1 MREIFK
7 IIILLFVTNLTACQG
22 LDDVMQG
29 EDFTDYGNIELT
41 FHGTTRATTT
51 TISPEEAQHFLIT
64 ITQGERIVRGPETLG
79 TIDLR
84 LPVGQGYKVYA
95 ESCSKEDA
103 ENSNEHWGQKR
114 FTGSSAEF
122 GINKGQTTKASIGM
136 RVDNAAISVIIDASL
151 ANYFKNA
158 CTLNISESGRNLD
171 WNYDNAGKGEGED
184 VMSDG
189 QIAYFNVDETGQ
201 RSIRYTITAS
211 AEGNITNKEGTITL
225 NRAKMSRLKL
235 KKESG
240 SFTLDVEVNQ
250 EEEELYVDQYL
261 TIKPGDIISDDGNTD
276 ISGSNDKFESDNT
289 IPDYD
294 QYN

>member
-7 IIILLFVTNLTACQG
+7 IITLLFVTSLTACQG
-22 LDDVMQG
+22 LDDAMQG

-64 ITQGERIVRGPETLG
+64 ITQGERIVRGPEALG

-84 LPVGQGYKVYA
+84 LPVGQGYKVFA

-103 ENSNEHWGQKR
+103 ENNNNRWGQKR

-122 GINKGQTTKASIGM
+122 GINKGETTKASIGM
-136 RVDNAAISVIIDASL
+136 KVDNAAVCVIIDASL
-151 ANYFKNA
+151 ANYFKEA
-158 CTLNISESGRNLD
+158 CTLNILESGRDLH
-171 WNYDNAGKGEGED
+171 WNYENAGKGNGENITA
-184 VMSDG
+184 DG
-189 QIAYFNVDETGQ
+189 QVAYFNVDGTGQ
-201 RSIRYTITAS
+201 RCIQYNITAN
-211 AEGNITNKEGTITL
+211 AEGNITNSGGIITL

-235 KKESG
+235 KKESS
-240 SFTLDVEVNQ
+240 SFTLELVVNQ
-250 EEEELYVDQYL
+250 EELYVDQHL

-276 ISGSNDKFESDNT
+276 ISGSNDKFESDN
-289 IPDYD
+289 IVPDYD

>member
-7 IIILLFVTNLTACQG
+7 IITLLFVTSLTACQG

-64 ITQGERIVRGPETLG
+64 ITQGERIVRGPEALG

-136 RVDNAAISVIIDASL
+136 RVDNAAICVIIDASL
-151 ANYFKNA
+151 ASYFKEA
-158 CTLNISESGRNLD
+158 CTLDITESGRYLRWD
-171 WNYDNAGKGEGED
+171 YDNAGKGTNEND
-184 VMSDG
+184 NG
-189 QIAYFNVDETGQ
+189 QIAYFNVDETNQ

-211 AEGNITNKEGTITL
+211 AEGNITNSGGSITL

-240 SFTLDVEVNQ
+240 SFTLELDVNQ
-250 EEEELYVDQYL
+250 EDLYVGQYL

-289 IPDYD
+289 VPDYD

>member
-7 IIILLFVTNLTACQG
+7 IITLLFVTSLTACQG
-22 LDDVMQG
+22 LDDAMQG

-64 ITQGERIVRGPETLG
+64 ITQGERIVRGPEALG

-136 RVDNAAISVIIDASL
+136 RVDNAAICVIIDASL
-151 ANYFKNA
+151 TSYFKEA
-158 CTLNISESGRNLD
+158 CTLEITESGRYLR
-171 WNYDNAGKGEGED
+171 WNYDNAGKGTNEND
-184 VMSDG
+184 NG
-189 QIAYFNVDETGQ
+189 QIAYFNVDETNQ

-211 AEGNITNKEGTITL
+211 AEGNITNSGGTITL

-240 SFTLDVEVNQ
+240 SFTLELDVNQ
-250 EEEELYVDQYL
+250 EDLYVGQYL

-289 IPDYD
+289 VPDYD

>member
-7 IIILLFVTNLTACQG
+7 IITLLFVTSLTACQG
-22 LDDVMQG
+22 LDDAMQG

-64 ITQGERIVRGPETLG
+64 ITQGERIVRGPEALG

-122 GINKGQTTKASIGM
+122 GINKGETTKVKVGMSVVNASLC
-136 RVDNAAISVIIDASL
+136 VIINPSL
-151 ANYFKNA
+151 SNYFKKS
-158 CTLNISESGRNLD
+158 CTVTLSDADRGLI
-171 WNYDNAGKGEGED
+171 WNYDNAGKTENG
-184 VMSDG
+184 VSTDG
-189 QIAYFNVDETGQ
+189 QVAYFNVNEGET
-201 RSIRYTITAS
+201 RTIHYTIIVANDNKT
-211 AEGNITNKEGTITL
+211 ITKEGTVSL
-225 NRAKMSRLKL
+225 SRAKMVRLNL
-235 KKESG
+235 AYDSG
-240 SFTLDVEVNQ
+240 FFNLTVKVNDDD
-250 EEEELYVDQYL
+250 LYVNNEL
-261 TIKPGDIISDDGNTD
+261 NLGPENIIQDDGATD
-276 ISGSNDKFESDNT
+276 AIGGNDDFHTDGTEV
-289 IPDYD
+289 DYD

>member
-7 IIILLFVTNLTACQG
+7 IITLLFVTSLTACQG
-22 LDDVMQG
+22 LDDAMQG

-64 ITQGERIVRGPETLG
+64 ITQGERIVRGPEALG

-136 RVDNAAISVIIDASL
+136 RVDNAAICVIIDASL
-151 ANYFKNA
+151 ASYFKEA
-158 CTLNISESGRNLD
+158 CTLDITESGRYLRWD
-171 WNYDNAGKGEGED
+171 YDNAGKGTNEND
-184 VMSDG
+184 NG
-189 QIAYFNVDETGQ
+189 QIAYFNVDETNQ

-211 AEGNITNKEGTITL
+211 AEGNITNSGGTITL

-240 SFTLDVEVNQ
+240 SFTLELDVNQ
-250 EEEELYVDQYL
+250 EDLYVGQYL

-289 IPDYD
+289 VPDYD

>member
-7 IIILLFVTNLTACQG
+7 IIILLFVTSLTACQG

-64 ITQGERIVRGPETLG
+64 IKQGERIVRGPETLG

-84 LPVGQGYKVYA
+84 LPVGQGYKVFA
-95 ESCSKEDA
+95 ESCSEEDA
-103 ENSNEHWGQKR
+103 ENNNNRWGQKR

-136 RVDNAAISVIIDASL
+136 RVDNAAICVIIDASL
-151 ANYFKNA
+151 ASYFKEA
-158 CTLNISESGRNLD
+158 CTLDITESGRYLRWD
-171 WNYDNAGKGEGED
+171 YDNAGKGTNEND
-184 VMSDG
+184 NG
-189 QIAYFNVDETGQ
+189 QIAYFNVYETNQ

-211 AEGNITNKEGTITL
+211 AEGNITNSGGTITL

-240 SFTLDVEVNQ
+240 SFTLELDVNQ
-250 EEEELYVDQYL
+250 EDLYVGQYL

-289 IPDYD
+289 VPDYD